1 MRTERRTSR
10 PRDFPLS
17 NSGSASNLPTSSL
30 NFLYHPD
37 PVQRHS
43 GAITNAANVLIEYAE
58 DPDDGRDDGR
68 IPTRRNSHDLVSPVR
83 SSRHYRHPEA
93 VSSRGAGHPV
103 GLFRPTPSGHGAC
116 DPGAAR

>member
-10 PRDFPLS
+10 LRDFPLS

-37 PVQRHS
+37 LVQRHS

-58 DPDDGRDDGR
+58 DPDDGRTDGSDNGR
-68 IPTRRNSHDLVSPVR
+68 IPTRQRPHYACGPVWNSRNH
-83 SSRHYRHPEA
+83 RHPEA
-93 VSSRGAGHPV
+93 VP
-103 GLFRPTPSGHGAC
+103 
-116 DPGAAR
+116 